1 MGTVYNCPF
10 RTQVKKIRQR
20 AEDKMLF
27 FALSVSTLLLA
38 VSADDGY
45 GESGYGSDY
54 TTDMYYGSGYGS
66 EYGSMYEGYGEEET
80 FYNDTWGGSGY
91 GGYGGSGYPWPEA
104 MHCCMCKSVGYYK
117 YWLVDY
123 HEAEQWKKEG
133 MRLPRRCYNGCI
145 YTMDGDDSGDLYCFA
160 RGRQDVMCYDEYL
173 EGYGSGSMGYGS
185 GMGSGY
191 GMGSGMGSGYGMGSG
206 MGSGYGMEHGYG
218 SEGYGSDY

>member
-1 MGTVYNCPF
+1 MGTVFNCPF
-10 RTQVKKIRQR
+10 RTQER

-27 FALSVSTLLLA
+27 FALSLSTLLLA

-66 EYGSMYEGYGEEET
+66 ENGSMYEGYGEI
-80 FYNDTWGGSGY
+80 FNDTWGGSGY
-91 GGYGGSGYPWPEA
+91 GGYGSGSGYPWPEEF
-104 MHCCMCKSVGYYK
+104 HCCMCKSVGYYK
-117 YWLVDY
+117 YYLVDY

-133 MRLPRRCYNGCI
+133 MRLPRKCYNGCI
-145 YTMDGDDSGDLYCFA
+145 YTMDGDDTGDLYCFA
-160 RGRQDVMCYDEYL
+160 RGRQEVMCYDEYL

-185 GMGSGY
+185 GMGSY

>member
-1 MGTVYNCPF
+1 MGTVFNCPF
-10 RTQVKKIRQR
+10 RTQER

-27 FALSVSTLLLA
+27 FALSLSTLLLA

-66 EYGSMYEGYGEEET
+66 ENGSMYEGYGEI
-80 FYNDTWGGSGY
+80 FNDTWGGSGY
-91 GGYGGSGYPWPEA
+91 GGYGSGSGYPWPEEF
-104 MHCCMCKSVGYYK
+104 HCCMCKSVGYYK
-117 YWLVDY
+117 YYLVDY

-133 MRLPRRCYNGCI
+133 MRLPRKCYNGCI
-145 YTMDGDDSGDLYCFA
+145 YTMDGDDSGDLSCFA
-160 RGRQDVMCYDEYL
+160 RGRQEVMCYDEYL
-173 EGYGSGSMGYGS
+173 EGYGSGSMCYGS
-185 GMGSGY
+185 GMGSY
-191 GMGSGMGSGYGMGSG
+191 GMGSGMGSYGMGSGTGSYGMGSG